1 MREIHLIFEGNE
13 DSERKVGDLIQ
24 EAIFKV
30 MNQERMDVKS
40 FLNQSKKDKQKLMIG
55 TPSQIAAELDIPEF
69 LKKHS

>member
-30 MNQERMDVKS
+30 LNQERMDVKT
-40 FLNQSKKDKQKLMIG
+40 FLNRAKKDNQRVMIG
-55 TPSQIAAELDIPEF
+55 TPGQIAAELDIPDF
-69 LKKHS
+69 LKKQS